1 MSVET
6 SNPDENRWKDRYDHY
21 NRYDWRDRHNRKNY
35 HTQRHPMH
43 WVQIDPL
50 KDEED
55 SQKESRS
62 FIIIRKGANDR
73 HGSAIKF

>member
-6 SNPDENRWKDRYDHY
+6 SNPDENRWKDRYDY
-21 NRYDWRDRHNRKNY
+21 INRYDWSDTDDRKDF
-35 HTQRHPMH
+35 HTERHPMH

-50 KDEED
+50 NDEED

-62 FIIIRKGANDR
+62 FIIIDKGANYR